1 MLSWNTRDRRQRR
14 QRLKDENNAME
25 LANLNKAD
33 VVSAGEAK
41 DSGGGMRSNGRDSSH
56 GDESGS

>member
-1 MLSWNTRDRRQRR
+1 MRSWRTRDQRQRR
-14 QRLKDENNAME
+14 QRVKDEVNTIE

-41 DSGGGMRSNGRDSSH
+41 DSGGGMRSIGRDSSH
-56 GDESGS
+56 GAESGS